1 MDVGFKTDRGRIRA
15 NNEDAF
21 FVLKNDGVFIVAD
34 GVGGSKSG
42 EIASRTA
49 VNEIAGFVENNKM
62 GSGEEEIKDFFLE
75 ALHKANEKVYALSAT
90 FPENMGM
97 ASTLVLAYID
107 GTDLYVV
114 NVGDSRAYL
123 YDDNRLNQITE
134 DHTYVNALINAGVIT
149 EGEAKNRKD
158 KNMITRAIGAE
169 ATVEPDIYRVKI
181 KAGDKLLLCS
191 DGLYGEIDE
200 VEMAKVFGLNMSMTD
215 TCLLL
220 VDMANANGG
229 HDNITAICIAITE
242 DDIV

>member
-1 MDVGFKTDRGRIRA
+1 MDVGFKTDRGRKRA

-21 FVLKNDGVFIVAD
+21 FILKNDGVFIVAD

-49 VNEIAGFVENNKM
+49 VNEVAAFVQENTI
-62 GSGEEEIKDFFLE
+62 GETEEEIKDFFLE
-75 ALHKANEKVYALSAT
+75 AVKMANDKVYGLSERFA
-90 FPENMGM
+90 ENTGM

-107 GTDLYVV
+107 GKNLYVV
-114 NVGDSRAYL
+114 NIGDSRAYL
-123 YDDNRLNQITE
+123 FDQGRLKQISE
-134 DHTYVNALINAGVIT
+134 DHTYVNALLNAGVIT

-169 ATVEPDIYRVKI
+169 ATVEADIYKVKL
-181 KAGDKLLLCS
+181 KAGDKILLCS
-191 DGLYGEIDE
+191 DGLYGEINE
-200 VEMAKVFGLNMSMTD
+200 IEMAKVFDLDMSMTD

-229 HDNITAICIAITE
+229 HDNITAICIAISE
-242 DDIV
+242 DDLI

>member
-1 MDVGFKTDRGRIRA
+1 MDVGFRTDRGRVRA

-21 FVLKNDGVFIVAD
+21 FILKNDGVFIVAD

-49 VNEIAGFVENNKM
+49 VNEVAGFVENNKM
-62 GSGEEEIKDFFLE
+62 GVGEEEIKEFFLE
-75 ALHKANEKVYALSAT
+75 ALDVANEKVYGLSEK
-90 FPENMGM
+90 FSENMGM

-107 GTDLYVV
+107 GKDLYVV
-114 NVGDSRAYL
+114 NVGDSRAYIYNDKTL
-123 YDDNRLNQITE
+123 KQITE
-134 DHTYVNALINAGVIT
+134 DHTYVNALVNAGVIT
-149 EGEAKNRKD
+149 EGEAKERKD

-169 ATVEPDIYRVKI
+169 PTVEPDIFKVKI
-181 KAGDKLLLCS
+181 KAGDKILLCT

-200 VEMAKVFGLNMSMTD
+200 VEMAKVFGLNLSMTE
-215 TCLLL
+215 TCLFF

-229 HDNITAICIAITE
+229 HDNITAVCIAITE